1 MTNEKT
7 QRRELM
13 RPLQLLSIAF
23 GAAIFAGAI
32 TAMSTGL
39 FQGKDVWALTLIMT
53 GSVFIVV
60 LLGLS
65 MLLLA
70 VDPADV
76 TKTIDKPVLI
86 PKEDQL

>member
-23 GAAIFAGAI
+23 GAAIFTGVI

-76 TKTIDKPVLI
+76 TKTIDKPVLV